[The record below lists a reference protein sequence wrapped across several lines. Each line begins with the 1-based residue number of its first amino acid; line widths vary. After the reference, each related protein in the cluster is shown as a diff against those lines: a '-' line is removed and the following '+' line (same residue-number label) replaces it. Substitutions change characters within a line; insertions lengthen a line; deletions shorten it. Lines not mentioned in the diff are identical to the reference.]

1 MIFWVCNADAWS
13 SGMAWKTPQG
23 FKWWQAPSHSHTHTV
38 DVSPNL
44 RNPPWRSQS
53 QREDFSGN
61 PLFESNWLQ
70 FCWERYE
77 KVAGHTIVPKQA
89 LIEPY
94 PLVGVAW
101 IPMEKA
107 ANPKGNQTNPK
118 ASLDANNAQAKPPGK
133 PKEVPSSCF
142 CLRVTGSKCQ
152 SIQTFQTWQ
161 KRCTGA
167 SSQENTS
174 TFMFKHLN
182 FLLHLA
188 YFNKFQRHPP
198 GTKFP
203 KNFHHPAAL
212 PSTSPLLPN
221 VESDQSDLL
230 EAVVSMPK
238 RPGLQQAPPVAR
250 PYLFKSFRKRSSKVV
265 IFKFKWH
272 VWLFDCVSFSWN
284 HHTTK
289 I

>member
-1 MIFWVCNADAWS
+1 MEKLQIPKATKQIPRPPW
-13 SGMAWKTPQG
+13 MPTTPKQSHQESQRKFQAVASALG
-23 FKWWQAPSHSHTHTV
+23 SQAP
-38 DVSPNL
+38 
-44 RNPPWRSQS
+44 
-53 QREDFSGN
+53 
-61 PLFESNWLQ
+61 
-70 FCWERYE
+70 
-77 KVAGHTIVPKQA
+77 
-89 LIEPY
+89 
-94 PLVGVAW
+94 
-101 IPMEKA
+101 
-107 ANPKGNQTNPK
+107 
-118 ASLDANNAQAKPPGK
+118 
-133 PKEVPSSCF
+133 
-142 CLRVTGSKCQ
+142 KCQ
-152 SIQTFQTWQ
+152 STQTFQTWQ

-221 VESDQSDLL
+221 VESGQSDLL

-272 VWLFDCVSFSWN
+272 VWLFDFVSFSWN